1 MGIVTIIPP
10 PVDDR
15 SGLTRTQGTKVLV
28 DGQELKG
35 VTKVELVASVDDVW
49 RARIECVAHVQVMP
63 GMVLEVE
70 SYGELSW
77 WRRLALRIAGVEVEA
92 TDLRC
97 IARRSEKA

>member
-10 PVDDR
+10 PVDDG
-15 SGLTRTQGTKVLV
+15 SGLTRTQGTRVLV

-49 RARIECVAHVQVMP
+49 RARIECMAHVQVMP

-70 SYGELSW
+70 SHRPLSW
-77 WRRLALRIAGVEVEA
+77 WRRIALRIAGVGIDA
-92 TDLRC
+92 TSLTC
-97 IARRSEKA
+97 TARRSVKP

>member
-49 RARIECVAHVQVMP
+49 RARIECVAQVQVMP
-63 GMVLEVE
+63 GMLLEVE
-70 SYGELSW
+70 SHRRLSW
-77 WRRLALRIAGVEVEA
+77 WRRLAYRIAGADIDA
-92 TDLRC
+92 TSLTC
-97 IARRSEKA
+97 SARRSEKP